1 MLQDISLWKQT
12 NFTIMHGAV
21 TLQCYTNIVP
31 VNYYYNDHVDHDVL
45 NTDMYD
51 HRKGKIAS
59 ITCNL
64 SSNMKPT
71 LLCKNKITKRKII
84 YSSKDV

>member
-1 MLQDISLWKQT
+1 MET
-12 NFTIMHGAV
+12 NKFHTHAW
-21 TLQCYTNIVP
+21 CCNITMSHKYRVP
-31 VNYYYNDHVDHDVL
+31 VNYYYNDHVDRDVL

-71 LLCKNKITKRKII
+71 LICKNKITKRKII
-84 YSSKDV
+84 YSSKDE

>member
-1 MLQDISLWKQT
+1 MET
-12 NFTIMHGAV
+12 NKFHNHAWCSNITILHK
-21 TLQCYTNIVP
+21 YRVP

-64 SSNMKPT
+64 SSNMKLT

-84 YSSKDV
+84 YSSKDE